1 MRILAICDDI
11 WHPARVVRRGLAELE
26 KSGFE
31 FDWIENANQWSAE
44 RMAAYPAVILSK
56 SNNISSTDESLW
68 MAENVQHLFLSY
80 AKNGNGLLALHS
92 GTAGYEQA
100 AVLRALLGGVF
111 REHPDQCPVKV
122 EPLAGHPLSDGSQ
135 AFTLVDEHYQMDL
148 DDQQAEVFL
157 KTKSEHG
164 TQPGGWRRYEGDGRV
179 CVLTPGHNLEVWQHP
194 AYQRLLLN
202 ALRWCSKIS

>member
-1 MRILAICDDI
+1 MQIFVLCDDR
-11 WHPARVVRRGLAELE
+11 WHPAQVVRKGLSGLE
-26 KSGFE
+26 DTGFE
-31 FDWIENANQWSAE
+31 FDWIENANQWSDE

-56 SNNISSTDESLW
+56 SNNISSADESPW
-68 MAENVQHLFLSY
+68 MTEIVQQAFLKY
-80 AKNGNGLLALHS
+80 VKRGNGLLAIHS
-92 GTAGYEQA
+92 GTAGYEGT

-111 REHPDQCPVKV
+111 REHPDQCPVTV
-122 EPLAGHPLSDGSQ
+122 EPLADHPLSAGSES
-135 AFTLVDEHYQMDL
+135 FTLLDEHYHMDL

-157 KTKSEHG
+157 KTKSQHG

-202 ALRWCSKIS
+202 ALRWCSNVA

>member
-1 MRILAICDDI
+1 MRILGLCDDV
-11 WHPARVVRRGLAELE
+11 WHPAQVVRNGLSGLE
-26 KSGFE
+26 GYGYQ
-31 FDWIENANQWSAE
+31 FDWVENAKQWSAQ
-44 RMAAYPAVILSK
+44 RMATYPAVILSK
-56 SNNISSTDESLW
+56 SNNMSSANESPW
-68 MAENVQHLFLSY
+68 MTESVQQAFLSY
-80 AKNGNGLLALHS
+80 VRRGNGLLAVHS

-111 REHPDQCPVKV
+111 REHPDQCPVTV
-122 EPLAGHPLSDGSQ
+122 EPLADHPLSAGSEP
-135 AFTLVDEHYQMDL
+135 FTLVDEHYQMLL

-202 ALRWCSKIS
+202 ALRWCSNIA